1 MENKYLII
9 LGGHNGSIVRQFRE
23 DSRYKDFFFYV
34 FEPNPIYKNDY
45 VGIKDMELIQ
55 SAAWIDDGEI
65 RFYIGN
71 KKFQGHSVMEKKKNI
86 DVNSHI
92 DVPCVDFSQWVLD
105 NFDENDCLHMRI
117 DIEGAEYDVLTK
129 MIGDNSIDL
138 FEKIYVEFHHYKYP
152 ELDTEN
158 RYKTIVESVPD
169 NIFYE
174 I

>member
-45 VGIKDMELIQ
+45 SGIKNMEMIQ

-71 KKFQGHSVMEKKKNI
+71 KRFQGHSVMEKKKNI
-86 DVNSHI
+86 DVNSYI
-92 DVPCVDFSQWVLD
+92 DVPCVDFSQWVLN
-105 NFDENDCLHMRI
+105 NFGKDDCLHMRV

-129 MIGDNSIDL
+129 MVDDKSIDL
-138 FEKIYVEFHHYKYP
+138 FEKVYVEFHHYKYP
-152 ELDTEN
+152 ELDIEN
-158 RYKTIVESVPD
+158 RYESIIQSVPN